1 MPPKNTP
8 DPCADGMKT
17 PVVRST
23 LGDDSTTLR
32 VAAVLDAGMA
42 TAQTPAAISI
52 GVAIRKKVMGR

>member
-1 MPPKNTP
+1 
-8 DPCADGMKT
+8 MKT

-42 TAQTPAAISI
+42 TAQTPAAISM
-52 GVAIRKKVMGR
+52 GVAIRRKVMGR